1 MIGER
6 YKKARKFLGLTLK
19 QVGKGAGISHT
30 TVGHAERGRNPAN
43 YQHTQFL
50 VENGINY
57 YYLTG
62 KSEEMEGDGVKLV
75 DYVSQEKY
83 EAILEELESLKKQ
96 LSESVPKEEYER
108 LKIKYEALQETIQL
122 KDKE

>member
-30 TVGHAERGRNPAN
+30 TVGHAERGRNLAN
-43 YQHTQFL
+43 HLHTQFL

-57 YYLTG
+57 YYLIG
-62 KSEEMEGDGVKLV
+62 ESEEMQGTIKLT
-75 DYVSQEKY
+75 DYVLREDY
-83 EAILEELESLKKQ
+83 EDVKKQ

-108 LKIKYEALQETIQL
+108 LKIKYEGLQEMFNL
-122 KDKE
+122 KDK

>member
-19 QVGKGAGISHT
+19 QVGKGAGISHAAI
-30 TVGHAERGRNPAN
+30 GNAERGDNPLPN
-43 YQHTQFL
+43 YLHTKYL

-57 YYLTG
+57 YYLIG
-62 KSEEMEGDGVKLV
+62 ESEEMQGTIKLT
-75 DYVSQEKY
+75 DYVLREDY
-83 EAILEELESLKKQ
+83 EDVKKQ

-108 LKIKYEALQETIQL
+108 LKIKYEGLQEMFNL
-122 KDKE
+122 KDK